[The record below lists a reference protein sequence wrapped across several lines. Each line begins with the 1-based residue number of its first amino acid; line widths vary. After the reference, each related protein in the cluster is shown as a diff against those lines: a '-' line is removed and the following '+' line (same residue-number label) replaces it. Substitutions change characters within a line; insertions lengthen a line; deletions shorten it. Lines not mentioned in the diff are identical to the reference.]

1 MLKLTKCFLLILFLL
16 TCSVYASWSQ
26 EPSKLV
32 SGTVTD
38 EKGNAL
44 EGATVMVK
52 GTKTTALTDKN
63 GRYSI
68 ALSVK
73 SKVLIFTFVGMP
85 QEEVAVTASGTV
97 NVSFK
102 SSSTML
108 SDVVVVGYGTV
119 RKKDLTGAV
128 GSIKSDQITQ
138 VATTDVVQA
147 IQGRV
152 AGVQVIANSGEPGSG
167 SQIRIRGIGSINGS
181 DPIYV
186 VDGYQTGDISF
197 LAPADIES
205 IDILKDAS
213 ATAIYGS
220 RGANGVVLVTT
231 KKGKRGPIK
240 FSFDSYVGNQKA
252 WRTIPLVNATD
263 FSNLVLQ
270 AYANDGAALDTTSQ
284 LYTRLNFVRKNNFK
298 GTNWQDEVMQSGFMQ
313 NHSLTM
319 AGGNDQN
326 RFRLSGSYFTQDG
339 IVRNSSMKKY
349 FINFSNDL
357 TINKWLTA
365 GITGA
370 FTHFDKNY
378 YNSDLYSGV
387 LTTALSADPLAPAWD
402 KISNNWGRADISYTN
417 NPARAVDELKNNK
430 GYGNYIVANAWAEA
444 KIINGLT
451 FRSQFGTSLNT
462 GHNKSYSPKFF
473 IAVDEAR
480 DLSSLWER
488 RSESSSWML
497 TNYLNY
503 TKTIQKHNIGAM
515 VGTEIQQNNYNDFYA
530 TGYNVP
536 ADKDLLYLSSSQST
550 DYTVSSN
557 QSMSSLQSFF
567 GRVNY
572 SFNGKYLLT
581 ATVRYD
587 GSSKFLGKNRWGV
600 FPSFAGAWVVSDE
613 SFMQNIKAISLLKF
627 RAGWGRVG
635 NEQSASAYGYAT
647 SVSGN
652 NIYVFND
659 QLVQGFAPNTLSN
672 PELKWEVNQQTN
684 IGADINFFKNR
695 LTLTADYFDRQT
707 KDMIVSVPIPNY
719 VGAGAPR
726 VNAGTMSN
734 KGLEFTANYNGG
746 GELKYRVG
754 ANISFIKN
762 KVTNL
767 GGGAPQDGGGV
778 GKIGNT
784 TRTEVGLPFPYF
796 FGLKTDGIF
805 HSQAEVDA
813 YKNKTGIAI
822 QPNAKPGDV
831 KFVDNNADGKI
842 DDLDRVNLG
851 NPYAD
856 FQYGFNVDLSY
867 KGFDLRIFIQ
877 GLQGNSIV
885 NAMMSTTRNGSNSG
899 GGWNNFETIRLNS
912 WTAASPGNNE
922 PRMTAQDPNNN
933 MRFSDRYVMD
943 GSYLRLKNIQ
953 LGYTLP
959 KSLINHLNIT
969 NVRFYV
975 AADNLFTLTRY
986 EGFDPEIGS
995 YYYNPYSYGV
1005 DVGTYPQSRTF
1016 RAGVNLNF

>member
-1 MLKLTKCFLLILFLL
+1 MRNLNKRCFLILAFLFCAYL
-16 TCSVYASWSQ
+16 TALAQVS
-26 EPSKLV
+26 SKSI
-32 SGTVTD
+32 SGIVTD
-38 EKGNAL
+38 EKGIAL
-44 EGATVMVK
+44 SGVTVSVK
-52 GTKTTALTDKN
+52 GTNITVISDKD
-63 GRYSI
+63 GKYAI
-68 ALSVK
+68 TLPEK
-73 SKVLIFTFVGMP
+73 SKKLVFSYVGM
-85 QEEVAVTASGTV
+85 QSEEMIAAKSGSQ
-97 NVSFK
+97 NISLK
-102 SSSTML
+102 SSAGML
-108 SDVVVVGYGTV
+108 SDFVVVGYGTV

-147 IQGRV
+147 MQGRI

-167 SQIRIRGIGSINGS
+167 AQIRIRGIGSINGS

-197 LAPADIES
+197 LAPGDIES
-205 IDILKDAS
+205 IDVLKDAS

-231 KKGKRGPIK
+231 KKGKKGPVK
-240 FSFDSYVGNQKA
+240 FVVDSYVGNQKA
-252 WRTIPLVNATD
+252 WRTIPMVNATEYA
-263 FSNLVLQ
+263 NLVLQ
-270 AYANDGAALDTTSQ
+270 GYANDGNPLDTSSQ
-284 LYTRLNFVRKNNFK
+284 LYTRLNYVRQNNYH

-313 NHSLTM
+313 NHSLSI

-326 RFRLSGSYFTQDG
+326 RFRLSGTYFTQDG

-349 FINFSNDL
+349 FLNFSNDL

-365 GITGA
+365 GISGA

-387 LTTALSADPLAPAWD
+387 LTTALAADPLTAAWD
-402 KISNNWGRADISYTN
+402 KITHNWGRADISYTN

-444 KIINGLT
+444 KIIKGLS
-451 FRSQFGTSLNT
+451 FKSQIGTSLNS
-462 GHNKSYSPKFF
+462 GHNTSYSPQFF

-480 DLSSLWER
+480 DQSSLWER
-488 RSESSSWML
+488 RSESKSWL
-497 TNYLNY
+497 WTNYLNY
-503 TKTIQKHNIGAM
+503 TKTTQKHNIGAM
-515 VGTEIQQNNYNDFYA
+515 VGTELQQSSYNDFSA

-536 ADKDLLYLSSSQST
+536 ADKDLMYLSSSQST
-550 DYTVSSN
+550 DFTVSSN
-557 QSMSSLQSFF
+557 QSQTSMQSFF

-572 SFNGKYLLT
+572 GFDSKYLLT

-587 GSSKFLGKNRWGV
+587 GSSKFLGNNRWGV
-600 FPSFAGAWVVSDE
+600 FPSFAGAWVLSNE
-613 SFMQNIKAISLLKF
+613 SFMQNFKPLSLFKI

-635 NEQSASAYGYAT
+635 NEQSANAYGYVT

-659 QLVQGFAPNTLSN
+659 QLQQGFAPTTLSN

-684 IGADINFFKNR
+684 VGADINFMQNR
-695 LTLTADYFDRQT
+695 LSFTADYFDRQT
-707 KDMIVSVPIPNY
+707 KNMIVSVPIPSY

-734 KGLEFTANYNGG
+734 KGFEFTGSYSGG
-746 GELKYRVG
+746 NQLKYRVG

-762 KVTNL
+762 KITNL
-767 GGGAPQDGGGV
+767 GGGAPQDGGGI

-784 TRTEVGLPFPYF
+784 TRTQVGMPFPYF
-796 FGLKTDGIF
+796 YGLKTDGIF
-805 HSQAEVDA
+805 NTQEELDA
-813 YKNKTGIAI
+813 HKNKDGLAI
-822 QPNAKPGDV
+822 QPNAHLGDV
-831 KFVDNNADGKI
+831 KFIDVNGDGKI
-842 DDLDRVNLG
+842 DDLDKQNLG
-851 NPYAD
+851 NPYPD
-856 FQYGFNVDLSY
+856 FQYGFNADLSY

-877 GLQGNSIV
+877 GVQGNSII
-885 NAMMSTTRNGSNSG
+885 NGMNWNTRNGSNAG
-899 GGWNNFETIRLNS
+899 GGWNNFETIRRES
-912 WTAASPGNNE
+912 WTAASPKNNQ
-922 PRMTAQDPNNN
+922 PRMTASDPNNN

-943 GSYLRLKNIQ
+943 GSYLRLKNVQ
-953 LGYTLP
+953 LGYSLP
-959 KSLINHLNIT
+959 THLLNNLKVSGLRI
-969 NVRFYV
+969 YV

-995 YYYNPYSYGV
+995 YYGNPYSYGV

-1016 RAGVNLNF
+1016 RAGISLNF